1 MRACLLI
8 LLCIFCARAAA
19 ATTCPA
25 SDRAT
30 SAASPHTPAKN
41 SADRKAMLAALRA
54 FVKKMS
60 KLDVVFVVT
69 YLKTD
74 CRWAWV
80 ETEPRSADGTQHYEP
95 VNALLAWRDGRWIYV
110 ESPPEWAIC
119 EEDPDCVDTSR
130 YFRKLAARHPGLSPA
145 ILPAGVP

>member
-1 MRACLLI
+1 MRTCLLFV
-8 LLCIFCARAAA
+8 LSLFCCPAWAASTCPVLDGAAA
-19 ATTCPA
+19 A
-25 SDRAT
+25 
-30 SAASPHTPAKN
+30 ASPRTPAKN
-41 SADRKAMLAALRA
+41 SVDRKQMLAPLRA

-60 KLDVVFVVT
+60 NLDVVFVVT

-80 ETEPRSADGTQHYEP
+80 ETQPQSSDGSQHYEP
-95 VNALLAWRDGRWIYV
+95 VTALLARRNGTWTYV

-119 EEDPDCVDTSR
+119 EEDPDCVDQSR

-145 ILPAGVP
+145 ILPAGVR